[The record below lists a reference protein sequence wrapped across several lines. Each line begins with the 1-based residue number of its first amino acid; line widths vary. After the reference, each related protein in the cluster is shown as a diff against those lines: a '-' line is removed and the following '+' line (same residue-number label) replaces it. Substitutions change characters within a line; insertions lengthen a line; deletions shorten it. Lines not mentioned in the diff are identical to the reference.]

1 MPWIATRPATVD
13 DLERVRAVLVET
25 WHATYDPIYGAAQVT
40 AITDDWHSIAN
51 LEKQRGDGPGALMV
65 GTWEGRIVATA
76 SATRTN
82 AESVTL
88 QRLYIRPAYQG
99 LGIGDRLMRAT
110 LAHFTD
116 CKHVSLEVEPRNT
129 AAIDFYKARGFR
141 RVGDAAHCGVQGSGI
156 AAHVYARALPF
167 RP

>member
-13 DLERVRAVLVET
+13 DLERIRAVLVET
-25 WHATYDPIYGAAQVT
+25 WHATYDALYGAEKVT
-40 AITDDWHSIAN
+40 AITDDWHALAN
-51 LEKQRGDGPGALMV
+51 LAQQREDGPAGLMV

-99 LGIGDRLMRAT
+99 LGIGDRLLRAT
-110 LAHFTD
+110 LAHFPD
-116 CKHVSLEVEPRNT
+116 CKTVSLDVEPRNT
-129 AAIDFYKARGFR
+129 SAIDFYKARGFR
-141 RVGDAAHCGVQGSGI
+141 KIGETEHCSAQGFGI
-156 AAHVYARALPF
+156 AAHVYARALPL
-167 RP
+167 RA